1 MALNKIYTRINWE
14 DYPSENT
21 DLDAYNLNQMDSAI
35 DALDNRI
42 ISQDALKVNKSEIN
56 ANIADW
62 TMDETTGIITITK
75 YNGEKIIFDLNIEK
89 IPVGFSMSD
98 DGIITMTTEDGT
110 QFTADIGSMIPVLT
124 FEDSATIAVSVTG
137 TGKNKTYSFS
147 IKTGSVTDDM
157 LQPNYL
163 ADIRVESANASAYA
177 QSANAKSVLAE
188 SYAIGGTGTREGE
201 DTDNAKYYMEQAKL
215 QTGGIPTKVSE
226 LENDAGYITKK
237 VSDLTNYYDKNT
249 VDKKIDAIPK
259 TDLTNYLTKTGDG
272 SNLTAAFEEATTL
285 EELTTGEKLSSIFG
299 KLKLAVKNLKS
310 LISLIGTTD
319 ISTIG
324 DGTITGGLND
334 VNGKLEMNIEQKT
347 GQYKNQ
353 KLNKNVTVC
362 SITLTPGLWL
372 IIGYIDGNISSDFI
386 YNNTLFDQTVRESM
400 FGGGGS
406 INVILRG
413 ITTTTTANL
422 STYDFVN
429 VTSDLTYR
437 GTLTAICLKP
447 YL

>member
-1 MALNKIYTRINWE
+1 MALNKVYTRINWE

-42 ISQDALKVNKSEIN
+42 ISQDALKVDKSAIN
-56 ANIADW
+56 GNIADW
-62 TMDETTGIITITK
+62 TMDETTGVITITK
-75 YNGEKIIFDLNIEK
+75 YNGEKVIFDLNIEK
-89 IPVGFSMSD
+89 IPVEFSMSD

-110 QFTADIGSMIPVLT
+110 QFKADIGSMIPVLT

-147 IKTGSVTDDM
+147 IKTGSVTDAM

-226 LENDAGYITKK
+226 LENDVGYIKK
-237 VSDLTNYYDKNT
+237 SVSDLENYYDKINI
-249 VDKKIDAIPK
+249 DKKIDAIPK

-285 EELTTGEKLSSIFG
+285 DELTTGEKLSSILG
-299 KLKLAVKNLKS
+299 KIKLAVKNLKS

-324 DGTITGGLND
+324 DGTITGGLSD
-334 VNGKLEMNIEQKT
+334 VNGKLSTETEAIVHDNIT
-347 GQYKNQ
+347 GIFTY
-353 KLNKNVTVC
+353 TR
-362 SITLTPGLWL
+362 
-372 IIGYIDGNISSDFI
+372 IGYICVGC
-386 YNNTLFDQTVRESM
+386 
-400 FGGGGS
+400 
-406 INVILRG
+406 
-413 ITTTTTANL
+413 
-422 STYDFVN
+422 
-429 VTSDLTYR
+429 
-437 GTLTAICLKP
+437 GTLTVTNDIGAYSAIVSNLPQTYTGNPYPGAFVAEDNTYNDFYINGSAIVNRKP
-447 YL
+447 VSKGHTLRLSCVYMCQ

>member
-1 MALNKIYTRINWE
+1 MALNKVYTRINWE
-14 DYPSENT
+14 NYPSENT
-21 DLDAYNLNQMDSAI
+21 DIDEINLNKMDSAI

-42 ISQDALKVNKSEIN
+42 ISQDALKVDKSAIN
-56 ANIADW
+56 GNIADW
-62 TMDETTGIITITK
+62 TMDETTGVITITK
-75 YNGEKIIFDLNIEK
+75 YNGEKVIFDLNIEK
-89 IPVGFSMSD
+89 IPVEFSMSD

-124 FEDSATIAVSVTG
+124 FEDSATITVSVTG

-188 SYAIGGTGTREGE
+188 SYAVGGTGTREGE
-201 DTDNAKYYMEQAKL
+201 DTDNAKYYMEQAKQ

-237 VSDLTNYYDKNT
+237 VSDLTNYYDKTT
-249 VDKKIDAIPK
+249 VDEKIDAIPK
-259 TDLTNYLTKTGDG
+259 PDLTNYLTKTGDG

-299 KLKLAVKNLKS
+299 KIKLALKNLKS

-324 DGTITGGLND
+324 DGTITGGLSD
-334 VNGKLEMNIEQKT
+334 VNGKL
-347 GQYKNQ
+347 
-353 KLNKNVTVC
+353 
-362 SITLTPGLWL
+362 
-372 IIGYIDGNISSDFI
+372 GNIYISDITSEINTDYVDGSVYVYSTNRTIRVIAKLTAKEDIPAWTHIINNLGWSGINI
-386 YNNTLFDQTVRESM
+386 YFHDVNNQIGINWNGNYMQNTIVVSKNNTFNIDIE
-400 FGGGGS
+400 
-406 INVILRG
+406 G
-413 ITTTTTANL
+413 I
-422 STYDFVN
+422 V
-429 VTSDLTYR
+429 
-437 GTLTAICLKP
+437 
-447 YL
+447 